1 AEVSTMLGKVDSGR
15 TWVLCALQP
24 VKEGSRGRMRLLG
37 DDGRTMRQY
46 LAQGAGIAIEDSVC
60 LADSVDE
67 PAGDFP
73 AAFQVYQA
81 ARYLRTARVQVMARV
96 YGEIFHTSGVVRELR
111 NTLLA
116 GRTPKD
122 ALQPMDWLYS
132 GQPGLGRTFPK
143 RLPNPARLVEPAYGR
158 GL

>member
-1 AEVSTMLGKVDSGR
+1 M
-15 TWVLCALQP
+15 
-24 VKEGSRGRMRLLG
+24 
-37 DDGRTMRQY
+37 
-46 LAQGAGIAIEDSVC
+46 AIEDAVC

-67 PAGDFP
+67 AAGDFP

-96 YGEIFHTSGVVRELR
+96 YGEVFHTSGVVRELR

-116 GRTPKD
+116 GRTQKD
-122 ALQPMDWLYS
+122 ALHSMDWLYS
-132 GQPGLGRTFPK
+132 EQPGLGRTFPK